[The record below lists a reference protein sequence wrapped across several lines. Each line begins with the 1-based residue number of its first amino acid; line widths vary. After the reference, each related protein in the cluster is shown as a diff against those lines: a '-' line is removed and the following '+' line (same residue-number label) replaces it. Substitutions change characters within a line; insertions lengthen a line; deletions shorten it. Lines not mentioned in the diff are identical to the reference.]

1 MKAGAAGGEMTHRWK
16 QMISIAC
23 LTKHI
28 RGVWQLL
35 SRGFGKRNSDG
46 CCLHT
51 WLAGRL
57 SGNQGHTWV
66 MWHHIVFRVKPTVL
80 NVILFIVFQTFHIPY
95 LRWVFFIHQTHINL
109 RENDNRFI
117 TRLFQSV
124 SFSLQTTGKTTC
136 GEKVC
141 RCRENLI
148 FSPVFSSFLCF
159 SAGSLLMLGRENK
172 IKGSLIG
179 RSQHLDG
186 GVVSTL
192 CVLEQTEKELKD
204 GIESKII
211 LRKHCLK
218 KKKGDLQIISSVA
231 LSDSLRKVMFV

>member
-1 MKAGAAGGEMTHRWK
+1 M
-16 QMISIAC
+16 
-23 LTKHI
+23 
-28 RGVWQLL
+28 
-35 SRGFGKRNSDG
+35 
-46 CCLHT
+46 
-51 WLAGRL
+51 
-57 SGNQGHTWV
+57 
-66 MWHHIVFRVKPTVL
+66 
-80 NVILFIVFQTFHIPY
+80 FQTFHIPY

-124 SFSLQTTGKTTC
+124 SFSFQTTGKTTC
-136 GEKVC
+136 GETVC

-192 CVLEQTEKELKD
+192 CVLEQSEKQLKD
-204 GIESKII
+204 GIDSKII
-211 LRKHCLK
+211 LRKYCLK
-218 KKKGDLQIISSVA
+218 KKGTFK
-231 LSDSLRKVMFV
+231 

>member
-1 MKAGAAGGEMTHRWK
+1 MKACGGEMTRRWK
-16 QMISIAC
+16 QMISVAC

-28 RGVWQLL
+28 RGVWQSF
-35 SRGFGKRNSDG
+35 SRGFGKWNSDG

-57 SGNQGHTWV
+57 SGNQGHRLV

-80 NVILFIVFQTFHIPY
+80 NVILFIMFQRSIFHTWDGYFSFIRLTLISGKMTTGLSPD
-95 LRWVFFIHQTHINL
+95 FFS
-109 RENDNRFI
+109 
-117 TRLFQSV
+117 QSV
-124 SFSLQTTGKTTC
+124 SHSKLQAKPLVAKTSV
-136 GEKVC
+136 GVEI
-141 RCRENLI
+141 I
-148 FSPVFSSFLCF
+148 FSPVFSSFGWNVEFYLPAENFLSLFLCRV
-159 SAGSLLMLGRENK
+159 AADAWKGKKK

-192 CVLEQTEKELKD
+192 CVLEQSEKELKD

-218 KKKGDLQIISSVA
+218 TKGTF
-231 LSDSLRKVMFV
+231 K